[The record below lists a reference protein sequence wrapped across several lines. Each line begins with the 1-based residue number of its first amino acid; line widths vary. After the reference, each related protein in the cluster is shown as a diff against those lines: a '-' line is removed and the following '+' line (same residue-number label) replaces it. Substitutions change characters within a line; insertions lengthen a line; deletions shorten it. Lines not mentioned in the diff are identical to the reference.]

1 MNFAETLWSLIVIF
15 LYLSYLVVMFQIV
28 ADLFRDSE
36 LGGGLKALW
45 ILLLIVIPVLSA
57 LVYLVLRGRGMAL
70 RQAARAQEAVTSTE
84 DYLRSVAGAPGPARQ
99 ISDAKELLDAGT
111 ITEAEFSMLKA
122 KALA

>member
-28 ADLFRDSE
+28 SDLFRDSE
-36 LGGGLKALW
+36 LGGGWKAMW
-45 ILLLIVIPVLSA
+45 ILLLIVLPVLSA

-70 RQAARAQEAVTSTE
+70 RQQLRAQEAVTTTE
-84 DYLRSVAGAPGPARQ
+84 DYLRSVAGTPGPVRQ
-99 ISDAKELLDAGT
+99 ISEAKGLLDSGT
-111 ITEAEFSMLKA
+111 ITEAEFSVLKA